1 MSKFLSL
8 IFCFFCSIGY
18 SQSVQ
23 TYPPSNEQVY
33 LHTDKKAYVAGEM
46 IWFKAYVMS
55 EYTPS
60 DLSKN
65 MFVEII
71 DRSGEVIISNHLPI
85 IWGTSSGNILLPLD
99 LPEDVYILRAY
110 TFIQAKKK
118 EIKFNQVLPILNPSN
133 DQKKIVVSQKSEIT
147 DFQQEENIS
156 IKFND
161 LNPGELVISKK
172 NENEYLGDLSLRGL
186 ILGKLVFDQP
196 LKNSFPIKIKL
207 PLNAL
212 PSGVLQVELV
222 GNNKNVLA
230 KKSTFVN
237 NLDFS
242 LQPSFISDSVSFN
255 AGGSNVFNVEFQ
267 DSTTGSFSFSVT
279 DMDKELKSISQNNI
293 ISTFLIP
300 SHVQLPASTL
310 MIKDSINKINDE
322 LSKMHFYNYSGVV
335 DTVTSDLPYIQ
346 IKGWA
351 FKKKGKIKEKEIS
364 FILQAKDSSTNFL
377 EVPLDKNGKFV
388 IEDLVYEDSATIYY
402 QLHNELFDINIDYDP
417 LPKIKNDIFIP
428 QEELEKAIAFLHD
441 HAVENVVAKE
451 IHKELLDV
459 NTKFKALQEVVV
471 TTRKPSKAM
480 LVNKKY
486 TSGMFS
492 STSNS
497 KVMDL
502 INDPPS
508 SKAGNVFDYL
518 QSKIAGLSITKK
530 TATNYEVTSTRVMS
544 LTGGKIP
551 ASIFLDEVLLTGTDM
566 AASVP
571 ISQIALV
578 KYYTPGSLNLPSIGV
593 APVLVIYTKKYDDMV
608 ATDMT
613 GNKFFKY
620 PGYAV
625 TTNFED
631 YTSTATGNYNIIS
644 TLFWEPE
651 AIVQDE
657 KKYTIRFVNHVG
669 AKRMHLVFEGFTDK
683 GKLIHIERD
692 IVKPE

>member
-1 MSKFLSL
+1 MTKFLAI
-8 IFCFFCSIGY
+8 IFCFFCLSGY
-18 SQSVQ
+18 SQSLKNTV
-23 TYPPSNEQVY
+23 PSNEQVY
-33 LHTDKKAYVAGEM
+33 IHTDKKAYVAGEM

-71 DRSGEVIISNHLPI
+71 DRSGNVIISNHLPI

-110 TFIQAKKK
+110 TLIQAKKK

-133 DQKKIVVSQKSEIT
+133 NQKKIVVSQKSEIT
-147 DFQQEENIS
+147 EFHQEENIS
-156 IKFND
+156 IKFNE
-161 LNPGELVISKK
+161 LNPVELIISKK

-212 PSGVLQVELV
+212 PSSVLQVELV
-222 GNNKNVLA
+222 GNKKDVLA

-237 NLDFS
+237 NQDFS
-242 LQPSFISDSVSFN
+242 MEPKITTDSVSFN
-255 AGGSNVFNVEFQ
+255 VGGSNVFNVDFL
-267 DSTTGSFSFSVT
+267 DSITGSFSFSVT
-279 DMDKELKSISQNNI
+279 DMDKELKSISQTNI
-293 ISTFLIP
+293 VSTFLIP

-310 MIKDSINKINDE
+310 LIKDSINKINDE
-322 LSKMHFYNYSGVV
+322 LSKMDFYNYSGVV

-351 FKKKGKIKEKEIS
+351 FKKKGKVKEKEIS

-377 EVPLDKNGKFV
+377 EVPLDKDGKFI

-417 LPKIKNDIFIP
+417 LPKIKNDIYLP
-428 QEELEKAIAFLHD
+428 QEELDKTIAFLHH
-441 HAVENVVAKE
+441 HAVENVVANE
-451 IHKELLDV
+451 IHKELLDA
-459 NTKFKALQEVVV
+459 NTKFKSLQEVVV

-492 STSNS
+492 STGNS

-530 TATNYEVTSTRVMS
+530 SATNYEVTSTRVMS

-551 ASIFLDEVLLTGTDM
+551 ATIFLDEVLLSGTDM

-571 ISQIALV
+571 ISQIAMV

-613 GNKFFKY
+613 VNKFFKY

-625 TTNFED
+625 TTNFDD
-631 YTSTATGNYNIIS
+631 YSTDATGNYNTIS

-651 AIVQDE
+651 AIVQDD